1 MRVCRAKRQA
11 ALWGVKRQSV
21 WAKIG
26 AVASFAT
33 SAPGVI
39 ASHALKGFFPGGG
52 FSGPSW
58 FGSGLPGSRINWD
71 KDAGQLW
78 KNSAVGACLWYLCD
92 TLPESPIIVQRAD
105 AQGQK
110 KTVAGHALTA
120 LLARPNPA
128 YSFKDLFAAVVL
140 SLEVD
145 GNGYIRIR
153 RNMAGRIVELWYVP
167 HWCIEPRFDENTFI
181 SHYDYMPGG
190 GMGTEQIAPAD
201 IIHFRMG
208 IDPENV
214 RKGLAR
220 LKTVLREVVSDNEAS
235 TYTAAILKNM
245 GVPGVLISPKVG
257 EDVQFGPNL
266 AKTLKELW
274 REKVVGDKRGEPVV
288 IPGPVDVTMPG
299 YSPEQL
305 VLDKIRQIP
314 EARICAVTRVPAM
327 VAGLSVGDNQR
338 TYSNMGEAREM
349 AYEGTIVPLQNLLC
363 DGLNLQLLPQMPGY
377 TPADS
382 CCFDL
387 SGVRVL
393 QEDRDAL
400 AKRVTL
406 LFSGDIITREEART
420 MWGNL
425 TSDKNRDGLYYS
437 EIKGALAPEPDKSG
451 EPGSDDPKGNATKA
465 AWSRKAKTRRA
476 EFERSGGEA

>member
-1 MRVCRAKRQA
+1 M
-11 ALWGVKRQSV
+11 KRQSV

-39 ASHALKGFFPGGG
+39 ASHALKGFFPGSGG

-92 TLPESPIIVQRAD
+92 TLPESPIIVQRAGSD
-105 AQGQK
+105 GQK
-110 KTVAGHALTA
+110 KTVAGHALTT

-140 SLEVD
+140 SLQVD

-167 HWCIEPRFDENTFI
+167 HWCIEPRFDDNTFI

-393 QEDRDAL
+393 QEDTNEL
-400 AKRVTL
+400 AKRVIA
-406 LFSGDIITREEART
+406 LFNADLITREEART
-420 MWGNL
+420 LLSMI
-425 TSDKNRDGLYYS
+425 SDKTRDGLYRS
-437 EIKGALAPEPDKSG
+437 ELMAALGMGSAGQG
-451 EPGSDDPKGNATKA
+451 EQDDAEKEDAKDDATKS
-465 AWSRKAKTRRA
+465 AWIRKSKARRA
-476 EFERSGGEA
+476 VLERFGAEA